1 MKLPQ
6 FSWVHASI
14 SDRPALQLLAFAM
27 LAILVAASL
36 TSCSEDSHEFS
47 GAVSDPPPVIQDFVL
62 TDQHGDEFR
71 MSTDSGDVSVIF
83 FGYTLCPDVCPTTLA
98 DMVKAKRILEADA
111 DEVSFIWITV
121 DPERDSPEVLG
132 QRIAVFD
139 PEFIGLSGTRE
150 ILEEVWDDF
159 GIVVERD
166 DTQGSAA
173 GYLVSHT
180 ANTYLVDRNMKNLVV
195 FTFGTASDDIAADVA
210 AVLKDQKEQ

>member
-1 MKLPQ
+1 
-6 FSWVHASI
+6 
-14 SDRPALQLLAFAM
+14 M
-27 LAILVAASL
+27 L
-36 TSCSEDSHEFS
+36 
-47 GAVSDPPPVIQDFVL
+47 
-62 TDQHGDEFR
+62 FR
-71 MSTDSGDVSVIF
+71 S
-83 FGYTLCPDVCPTTLA
+83 
-98 DMVKAKRILEADA
+98 
-111 DEVSFIWITV
+111 
-121 DPERDSPEVLG
+121 EVLG